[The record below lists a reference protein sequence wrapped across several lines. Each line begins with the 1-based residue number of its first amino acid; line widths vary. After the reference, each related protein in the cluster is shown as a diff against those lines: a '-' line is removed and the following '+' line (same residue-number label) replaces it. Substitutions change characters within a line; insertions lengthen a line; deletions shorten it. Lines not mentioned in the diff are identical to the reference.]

1 MPSELAT
8 TLAASE
14 EDRLVQAEALVRA
27 YCGWHIAPVKV
38 STWSLGP
45 TGDTALVLP
54 TLRLVNVLAVVDRL
68 VTLDPAGY
76 TWDEQGILH
85 LTARSWYSNETL
97 RRFPTRVTVQAEHGY
112 DEPPAEVTAVVQ
124 AVAQRALDNPG
135 SLTRD
140 AVGPFANV
148 YSASST
154 GQAASLAL
162 LIEEKQTLGRYKLP
176 ART

>member
-1 MPSELAT
+1 
-8 TLAASE
+8 
-14 EDRLVQAEALVRA
+14 
-27 YCGWHIAPVKV
+27 
-38 STWSLGP
+38 
-45 TGDTALVLP
+45 VLP
-54 TLRLVNVLAVVDRL
+54 TLRLVNVLAVTTGL
-68 VTLDPAGY
+68 VTLDPVGY
-76 TWDEQGILH
+76 TWEEQGILR
-85 LTARSWYSNETL
+85 LTSRSWYGYESL
-97 RRFPTRVTVQAEHGY
+97 RRFPAQVTVQAEHGY